1 MPPRKPPTRKYT
13 FKVIDVKGDG
23 NCFFRAI
30 YKSAKHSNNL
40 LKLVNCFLDKPFDEY
55 VNNERTFIMDMRE
68 KLAKSIEEGN
78 DGGQVEGIFHN
89 LAHFTDD
96 IESYEMIIDSLPKWI
111 GECFPKPPKSLEE
124 FRNEVCKN
132 IRKQGTY
139 VSQIEIDIFQY
150 LNNTFCSEPDKHVIL
165 KIFATTPK
173 NNDDVD
179 LSQINIL
186 NVANIHYKYLRSYES
201 IDNESKSKSSSA
213 FSSSSSSPPS
223 SPPSSLSP
231 PSPPPT
237 RSSRRVTKSKTKA
250 KEAKPKESIA
260 KPKESIVKA
269 KESIV
274 KAKESKVVPK
284 QSTRVKAKKASPEI
298 LSDESSMSDETREI
312 MRGFSEF
319 ILENKDKK

>member
-78 DGGQVEGIFHN
+78 DGGQIEGIFHY
-89 LAHFTDD
+89 LANFTDD
-96 IESYEMIIDSLPKWI
+96 IDTYKEIINSLPKWI
-111 GECFPKPPKSLEE
+111 SERFPTPPSSLDE
-124 FRNEVCKN
+124 FRSEVCKN

-150 LNNTFCSEPDKHVIL
+150 LNNTFCNEPDKHVTL

-173 NNDDVD
+173 NSEDVD
-179 LSQINIL
+179 LSHINIL

-201 IDNESKSKSSSA
+201 IDNEPKSKSSSA
-213 FSSSSSSPPS
+213 FSSTESSTKTSSSNDITPP
-223 SPPSSLSP
+223 SP
-231 PSPPPT
+231 PSPPQRKTRTRTQTKKEQTKPT
-237 RSSRRVTKSKTKA
+237 KPTKPPKSTKTPKPA
-250 KEAKPKESIA
+250 APAAVVKEEDDLP
-260 KPKESIVKA
+260 
-269 KESIV
+269 
-274 KAKESKVVPK
+274 
-284 QSTRVKAKKASPEI
+284 STPSLP
-298 LSDESSMSDETREI
+298 STNSSMSSGEREI
-312 MRGFSEF
+312 MRGFTEYVRSQLDKTK
-319 ILENKDKK
+319 LEKQ

>member
-1 MPPRKPPTRKYT
+1 MPPKKSTGRKYT

-40 LKLVNCFLDKPFDEY
+40 LKLVNCFLDKPFDNY
-55 VNNERTFIMDMRE
+55 VNNERTFITDMRE

-78 DGGQVEGIFHN
+78 DGGQIEGIFYN

-96 IESYEMIIDSLPKWI
+96 IETYKAIIESLPKWI
-111 GECFPKPPKSLEE
+111 GERFPKPPNSLDE

-150 LNNTFCSEPDKHVIL
+150 LNNTFCNQPDKHVIL
-165 KIFATTPK
+165 TIFASTPK
-173 NNDDVD
+173 SSDAVD
-179 LSQINIL
+179 LSHINIL

-213 FSSSSSSPPS
+213 FSSSTSSSPSLPS
-223 SPPSSLSP
+223 PP
-231 PSPPPT
+231 PSPP
-237 RSSRRVTKSKTKA
+237 
-250 KEAKPKESIA
+250 
-260 KPKESIVKA
+260 
-269 KESIV
+269 
-274 KAKESKVVPK
+274 
-284 QSTRVKAKKASPEI
+284 STRRSIRTRTKKETEKPTKKKTEKKTEKPTKKTEKIQPIASKHVDDLP
-298 LSDESSMSDETREI
+298 STPSPPSTNSSMSDETKEI
-312 MRGFSEF
+312 LKGFKTF
-319 ILENKDKK
+319 VLEKSKK